1 MKKIIL
7 ILAFLIFL
15 IGCKTKQKT
24 VYEKEYL
31 TTIDTIYKDKL
42 VIKTEKVTDTLIIE
56 EPCDDKGQIK
66 DFSRKIKTSK
76 GFVYVYS
83 KNGKLRA
90 ELELQGTE
98 DVKEKEQKTK
108 IVYKD
113 KVKEVEVIVTKYL
126 WPVWFVVLFLVSLFI
141 NFLYI
146 KKALT

>member
-1 MKKIIL
+1 MKKLIL
-7 ILAFLIFL
+7 ICILVSL

-76 GFVYVYS
+76 GFVYIYS
-83 KNGKLRA
+83 KDGKLRA

-98 DVKEKEQKTK
+98 KIKEKEQKTK

-113 KVKEVEVIVTKYL
+113 KVKEVEVIVTKHR
-126 WPVWFVVLFLVSLFI
+126 WSVWFVVLFLVSLFI

>member
-1 MKKIIL
+1 MKKLIL
-7 ILAFLIFL
+7 ICILVSL

-76 GFVYVYS
+76 GFVYIYS
-83 KNGKLRA
+83 KDGKLRA
-90 ELELQGTE
+90 ELELQGSE

-113 KVKEVEVIVTKYL
+113 KVKEVEVIVTKYR
-126 WPVWFVVLFLVSLFI
+126 WPIWFVVLLLASLFI